1 MEVHHHPQ
9 IEKKRFKEYLL
20 EGIMIFIAVTLGF
33 FSESLREH
41 INNNEKEN
49 EYILGL
55 VNNLEQDKEDINNT
69 IQDNQKKLSSLDSLL
84 SLASKNLSK
93 PINKHLLYKYSVSV
107 PFYSAFSS
115 NNATMIQLKNAGG
128 LQYIRHDHIAD
139 SIARYDEV
147 IRSINAAETPYAKA
161 INDAMDALS
170 EIILF
175 EVWHDTTYLRNII
188 FTNNDLP
195 FLTNNPQKINVF
207 FNKIFI
213 ERAWTQNYLNNLQ
226 DELPYTIRL
235 IGILKKEYDV
245 K

>member
-128 LQYIRHDHIAD
+128 LQYI
-139 SIARYDEV
+139 
-147 IRSINAAETPYAKA
+147 
-161 INDAMDALS
+161 
-170 EIILF
+170 
-175 EVWHDTTYLRNII
+175 
-188 FTNNDLP
+188 
-195 FLTNNPQKINVF
+195 
-207 FNKIFI
+207 
-213 ERAWTQNYLNNLQ
+213 
-226 DELPYTIRL
+226 
-235 IGILKKEYDV
+235 
-245 K
+245 